1 MQSINEIISFAPVLF
16 GSILVA
22 GVAYILLMFFMG
34 GLADFDI
41 DVDID
46 ADASADID
54 GTSEAVGISLNVIA
68 AFAVGVGTIG
78 LVASW
83 ADWSWILT
91 LLSSVLFGT
100 ILGRI
105 LQVMLNFAI
114 RSQGGEVLKEIDLV
128 GSDVRVT
135 VNIPIGKIGEGMIE
149 EPERMK
155 YAITNLDDEPLNK
168 GDIVRVIQVENGR
181 LFVRK

>member
-22 GVAYILLMFFMG
+22 GVVYILLMFFLG
-34 GLADFDI
+34 DLGEFEI

-46 ADASADID
+46 ADVSADID
-54 GTSEAVGISLNVIA
+54 GSGEAVGLSLNVMA
-68 AFAVGVGTIG
+68 AFAVGVGTMG
-78 LVASW
+78 LVASLM
-83 ADWSWILT
+83 DWSWLLT
-91 LLSSVLFGT
+91 ILSSLLFGA

-114 RSQGGEVLKEIDLV
+114 RSQGGEVIKETDLV

-135 VNIPIGKIGEGMIE
+135 VNVPVGKIGEGMIE

-155 YAITNLDDEPLNK
+155 YAIKNIDDEPLNK
-168 GDIVRVIQVENGR
+168 GDIVQVAQVKNGR